1 MPWPNSTPSGDVP
14 DTPSATSQK
23 NFLSNARA
31 QLDADHYGL
40 EKIKRRLIEYLAVVR
55 LREAAGKREEEH
67 QRQEDVKLQ
76 AEVAKSESSSPEKSL
91 VKYTPN
97 ADSVPRPT
105 PPNER
110 GKKAVRGPILL
121 CVNLRRMIAK
131 KGTDIAHCFRFVGP
145 PGTGKTSLGLSIARA
160 LNRPFQR
167 ISLGGVRDEAEI
179 RGHRR

>member
-1 MPWPNSTPSGDVP
+1 MPWPNSTPSGDIP

-67 QRQEDVKLQ
+67 QRQEEVKAQ
-76 AEVAKSESSSPEKSL
+76 AEVAKSESSNPEKSL
-91 VKYTPN
+91 VKYTPK
-97 ADSVPRPT
+97 AESVRPML
-105 PPNER
+105 PNER
-110 GKKAVRGPILL
+110 AKKAVRGPILL
-121 CVNLRRMIAK
+121 CVNHHRGSAS
-131 KGTDIAHCFRFVGP
+131 TDTAHCFRFVGP

>member
-1 MPWPNSTPSGDVP
+1 MPWPNSTPSGDIP

-76 AEVAKSESSSPEKSL
+76 AEVAKSESSNPEKSL

-97 ADSVPRPT
+97 SDTAPRPILL
-105 PPNER
+105 NER
-110 GKKAVRGPILL
+110 AKKAVRGPILL
-121 CVNLRRMIAK
+121 CVNLHRGSAS
-131 KGTDIAHCFRFVGP
+131 TDIAHCFRFVGP

-167 ISLGGVRDEAEI
+167 ISLGGVPDEAEI